1 MGNCPRRIA
10 KRNNPISIKHAHVCS
25 YRNTPKNMNVQ
36 RKIGRTNIIQ
46 IVNGFLSLGMI
57 MGDFYFIKH
66 SSL

>member
-1 MGNCPRRIA
+1 
-10 KRNNPISIKHAHVCS
+10 
-25 YRNTPKNMNVQ
+25 MNVQ